1 MKEKIILIGGG
12 GHCKSCIDVIE
23 QEGKFD
29 IAGIVDVPEKV
40 HEKTLGYEIIATDD
54 DLPDLAKEYRF
65 FLITLG
71 QIKDPEKRIKIFTI
85 LKNMKVYLPTIVSPM
100 AYVSLHAGIE
110 EGTIVMHNVLIN
122 AGASIG
128 RNCIINSKA
137 LIEHD
142 ACIQNHCHISTGA
155 IVNGA
160 PEQHS
165 VKAGRQGE
173 PPDFDT
179 CPVVLYR
186 RLRAAIEEY
195 ISHVSVG
202 IQAAQV
208 FLQAFHE
215 YLLG

>member
-155 IVNGA
+155 IVNGGVIVRNGSFIGSRA
-160 PEQHS
+160 IIRENIEI
-165 VKAGRQGE
+165 GE
-173 PPDFDT
+173 NCIIGGGANIYKNIPSNSLIKGF
-179 CPVVLYR
+179 Y
-186 RLRAAIEEY
+186 E
-195 ISHVSVG
+195 S
-202 IQAAQV
+202 
-208 FLQAFHE
+208 
-215 YLLG
+215 